1 MTGAVATLGPKLL
14 RNDVGD
20 VLADGCPDL
29 DCGFLSWMVLWEA
42 IWEKKYFSGKGR
54 GQEHVVYESHH
65 KVVKSYGTSVVLDEE
80 DLGREE
86 EIIFY
91 MSRAGTKVHFT
102 GQCQGLNASD
112 SRFLI
117 KKSLCKYC
125 QQKGRH
131 GPMKKDR

>member
-1 MTGAVATLGPKLL
+1 MG
-14 RNDVGD
+14 
-20 VLADGCPDL
+20 
-29 DCGFLSWMVLWEA
+29 
-42 IWEKKYFSGKGR
+42 KKNEFSGKGL
-54 GQEHVVYESHH
+54 GQERGNQH
-65 KVVKSYGTSVVLDEE
+65 KAVKSYGTDDVLDEE

-91 MSRAGTKVHFT
+91 MSRAGTKVHFS
-102 GQCQGLNASD
+102 GQCQGLHGTD

-131 GPMKKDR
+131 GPMKKRTSGRTPSSEGAGSLEF